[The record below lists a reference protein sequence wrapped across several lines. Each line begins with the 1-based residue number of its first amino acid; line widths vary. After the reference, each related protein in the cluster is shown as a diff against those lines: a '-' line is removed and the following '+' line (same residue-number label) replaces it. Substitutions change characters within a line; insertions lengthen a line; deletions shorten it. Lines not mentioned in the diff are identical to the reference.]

1 LELARRAGLVPA
13 LTWMALAYLLLPAF
27 VVFPLSVTDTRYLA
41 LPQHGISLSHW
52 ATFLSSS
59 AWLGSVGQSFII
71 AVASTTIAVLCG
83 TLCAIGCWKMTSH
96 WAQVVRGLMLAPL
109 IVPTIVYALALYRFY
124 VDLRLLD
131 TYIGIIIAHAVTGL
145 PYVVITVTAAI
156 SNFDLRLE
164 QASRNLGAS
173 TAQTLRMVIIPNL
186 APGIVSGA
194 IFAFVHSWDELII
207 VLFVASRRVVTLP
220 RMIWS
225 GINES
230 LDPVIAVVAAIL
242 ICFTLLLLVPIVR
255 LRDNN

>member
-1 LELARRAGLVPA
+1 
-13 LTWMALAYLLLPAF
+13 
-27 VVFPLSVTDTRYLA
+27 
-41 LPQHGISLSHW
+41 
-52 ATFLSSS
+52 
-59 AWLGSVGQSFII
+59 
-71 AVASTTIAVLCG
+71 
-83 TLCAIGCWKMTSH
+83 MTSH

-131 TYIGIIIAHAVTGL
+131 TYTGTIIAHAVTGL

-156 SNFDLRLE
+156 SNFDPRLE
-164 QASRNLGAS
+164 QAARNLGAS
-173 TAQTLRMVIIPNL
+173 TGQTLRMVVIPNL
-186 APGIVSGA
+186 APGIISGA

-242 ICFTLLLLVPIVR
+242 ICFTLMLLVPIVR
-255 LRDNN
+255 LRRRA

>member
-1 LELARRAGLVPA
+1 VDLARRAGIVPV

-41 LPQHGISLSHW
+41 LPQHGISFSHW
-52 ATFLSSS
+52 ATFFSSS
-59 AWLGSVGQSFII
+59 AWLGSVWQSLLI
-71 AVASTTIAVLCG
+71 AVASTAIAVLCG
-83 TLCAIGCWKMTSH
+83 TLCAIGCWKMQSH
-96 WAQVVRGLMLAPL
+96 WAQVIRGLMLAPL

-131 TYIGIIIAHAVTGL
+131 TFTGIIIAHAVTGL

-156 SNFDLRLE
+156 SNFDPRLE
-164 QASRNLGAS
+164 QAARNLGAS
-173 TAQTLRMVIIPNL
+173 TGQTLRMVIIPNL
-186 APGIVSGA
+186 TPGIVSGA
-194 IFAFVHSWDELII
+194 IFAFVHSWDELIL

-255 LRDNN
+255 LREKN